1 MSIAEPMTV
10 FTDYG
15 LAAVGLALA
24 LKLQA
29 RAEGHVSRRL
39 WAACFLAVAL
49 AAITGGTS
57 HGWAPRMGEAAR
69 IALWRVTYG
78 LVGLGNLF
86 ILAGAVVAATR
97 ARLRAALVVA
107 LVLRFAVW
115 FAFISIRPD
124 FRYVVYDYAGT
135 LLGLLV
141 FTGWLARH
149 GRPGGA
155 WIAAGVA
162 ASLAG
167 AVVQRSGLDPSPAF
181 NHNDLFH
188 VVQAV
193 GLYFYF
199 QGGLVL
205 ADAGKREQAFGVR
218 GAAGA

>member
-15 LAAVGLALA
+15 LAAVGVALA
-24 LKLQA
+24 VKLQA
-29 RAEGHVSRRL
+29 RAEGHRSRRL

-49 AAITGGTS
+49 AAVTGGTS
-57 HGWAPRMGEAAR
+57 HGWAPRMDEAVR
-69 IALWRVTYG
+69 VALWRVTYG

-86 ILAGAVVAATR
+86 ILAGAAVAATR
-97 ARLRAALVVA
+97 AGLRTALIVA

-115 FAFISIRPD
+115 FAFISMRPD

-141 FTGWLARH
+141 LAAWLRRR
-149 GRPGGA
+149 GRPGAG
-155 WIAAGVA
+155 WIAAGVL

-167 AVVQRSGLDPSPAF
+167 AAIQRAGLDPSPAF

-188 VVQAV
+188 VVQAI
-193 GLYFYF
+193 GLYLYF
-199 QGGLVL
+199 RGGLVL
-205 ADAGKREQAFGVR
+205 ADVEGGR
-218 GAAGA
+218 